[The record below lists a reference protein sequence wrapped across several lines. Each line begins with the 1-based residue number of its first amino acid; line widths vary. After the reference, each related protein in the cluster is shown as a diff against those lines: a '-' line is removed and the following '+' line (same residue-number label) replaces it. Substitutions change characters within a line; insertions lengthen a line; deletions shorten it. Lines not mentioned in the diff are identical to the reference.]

1 MELTKASL
9 ICFSPTST
17 SKQVG
22 KVIVHGMELK
32 NTEIHDVTL
41 SEGTELEMTNQ
52 EIAVIAVPVYGGR
65 VAPLALQRMQ
75 KIQGNDTPAVLVVVY
90 GNRAYEKA
98 LMELDAFA
106 IKQGFKVIGA
116 ATFVGEHSYS
126 TEAFPISPGRPDQ
139 DDLLFA
145 TDLGK
150 RIADKVLAA
159 EDLEKVYP
167 VDVRSIRRPKQSI
180 FALIRFL
187 RGVIK
192 MRKSEAPI
200 PKTPVTNEELCTH
213 CGICVKKCPTAAIIK
228 GEEQH
233 TNAER
238 CIRCCACVKSCPEHA
253 RSFETPFA
261 PLLSKNFPKQKLP
274 QSLL

>member
-1 MELTKASL
+1 MELSKANL

-17 SKQVG
+17 SKQIG
-22 KVIVHGMELK
+22 EAIIRGMEQESTK
-32 NTEIHDVTL
+32 IYDVTL
-41 SEGTELEMTNQ
+41 SDPGEPEITNK
-52 EIAVIAVPVYGGR
+52 EIVVIAAPVYGGR
-65 VAPLALQRMQ
+65 VAPLALKRMQ
-75 KIQGNDTPAVLVVVY
+75 MVKGNDTPAVLVVVY

-106 IKQGFKVIGA
+106 VRQGFKVIGA

-126 TEAFPISPGRPDQ
+126 GEEFPIAPGRPDQ

-145 TDLGK
+145 SDFGR
-150 RIADKVLAA
+150 RIVEKLRAA
-159 EDLEKVYP
+159 ENADRVYP
-167 VDVRSIRRPKQSI
+167 VDVRSIRRPKQS
-180 FALIRFL
+180 LIGLLCFL

-192 MRKSEAPI
+192 IRKSDVPA
-200 PKTPVTNEELCTH
+200 PKTPATNETLCIH
-213 CGICVKKCPTAAIIK
+213 CGVCVKKCPAAAIIK

-253 RSFETPFA
+253 RSLETPFA
-261 PLLSKNFPKQKLP
+261 PLLSKNFAKQKLP
-274 QSLL
+274 QTLL